1 MKKKLIAALLA
12 LTTMATV
19 LTGCGGSS
27 SGSSSGSS
35 PASASGESGTADTSQ
50 EVELVMY
57 VVSDRPAGQDV
68 VDENLNKLL
77 KEKLNCTLKI
87 NWIGWAEYAQ
97 KYPMLYSSGE
107 SFDMAYCA
115 GWLNFSNLAR
125 KGAFQSLN
133 DLLPTYA
140 PKNYAMQSES
150 ALSQA
155 TIDGNLYAVPTLLP
169 TYTAY
174 GTVYRGDIAEEAGI
188 TDTVDTW
195 DEIEEY
201 CDYILANHPEMEAI
215 DMYSKDPE
223 LALQYTRSIGY
234 KDIDSGL
241 RYIYYDPSEENPTVK
256 AVYDV
261 DGISDFYA
269 RMKDWSDKGYWS
281 KSALSDTD
289 SLKTQNGKAALRF
302 YNVDTWA
309 SYSAIH
315 PEWNFQY
322 GNMTSDVAHLPYTQ
336 DCMVISNTAKNPER
350 ALMLWDLLTTDQ
362 EAYDAFFYGVLD
374 TSYTL
379 NDEGQFT
386 ITDPDLYNTNA
397 MWAVRTMDLNRNQ
410 AGVPDSYNTI
420 REDWEKEISS
430 DKGAERFT
438 GFVLDTTNITTE
450 VAACTNAEQQYGWPL
465 QLGYTENV
473 EQSIEEYKSAM
484 EAAGI
489 EKVIA
494 ECQTQLDAYLAAQ
507 K

>member
-188 TDTVDTW
+188 TDTIDTW

>member
-188 TDTVDTW
+188 ADTIDTW

-269 RMKDWSDKGYWS
+269 KMKDWSDKGYWS

>member
-188 TDTVDTW
+188 ADTIDTW

>member
-19 LTGCGGSS
+19 LTGCGRSS

-150 ALSQA
+150 ALLQA

-188 TDTVDTW
+188 TDTIDTW

>member
-188 TDTVDTW
+188 TDTIDTW

-309 SYSAIH
+309 NYSAIH

>member
-1 MKKKLIAALLA
+1 
-12 LTTMATV
+12 
-19 LTGCGGSS
+19 
-27 SGSSSGSS
+27 
-35 PASASGESGTADTSQ
+35 
-50 EVELVMY
+50 
-57 VVSDRPAGQDV
+57 
-68 VDENLNKLL
+68 
-77 KEKLNCTLKI
+77 
-87 NWIGWAEYAQ
+87 
-97 KYPMLYSSGE
+97 
-107 SFDMAYCA
+107 
-115 GWLNFSNLAR
+115 
-125 KGAFQSLN
+125 
-133 DLLPTYA
+133 
-140 PKNYAMQSES
+140 
-150 ALSQA
+150 
-155 TIDGNLYAVPTLLP
+155 
-169 TYTAY
+169 
-174 GTVYRGDIAEEAGI
+174 
-188 TDTVDTW
+188 
-195 DEIEEY
+195 
-201 CDYILANHPEMEAI
+201 
-215 DMYSKDPE
+215 
-223 LALQYTRSIGY
+223 
-234 KDIDSGL
+234 
-241 RYIYYDPSEENPTVK
+241 
-256 AVYDV
+256 
-261 DGISDFYA
+261 
-269 RMKDWSDKGYWS
+269 
-281 KSALSDTD
+281 
-289 SLKTQNGKAALRF
+289 
-302 YNVDTWA
+302 
-309 SYSAIH
+309 
-315 PEWNFQY
+315 
-322 GNMTSDVAHLPYTQ
+322 MTSDVAHLPYTQ

>member
-188 TDTVDTW
+188 TDTIDTW

-410 AGVPDSYNTI
+410 AGVPDSYNII

>member
-188 TDTVDTW
+188 TDTIDTW

-269 RMKDWSDKGYWS
+269 KMKDWSDKGYWS

-309 SYSAIH
+309 NYSAIH

>member
-150 ALSQA
+150 ALLQA

-188 TDTVDTW
+188 TDTIDTW